1 MAGAS
6 APQSPAAPAE
16 AADSP
21 VQLIRRAGLAVAA
34 ALDSLTLSRLTDT
47 DALAV
52 LGAVEQLGRR
62 LDAARVSTATDVAD
76 RSRSILGH
84 DSLAWKQGASN

>member
-6 APQSPAAPAE
+6 ARQSPAAPAE

-21 VQLIRRAGLAVAA
+21 VQLIRQVALALATV
-34 ALDSLTLSRLTDT
+34 LDDITLSLLTDT

-62 LDAARVSTATDVAD
+62 VDAARVSTATDVAD

>member
-6 APQSPAAPAE
+6 APQSPVASAE

-21 VQLIRRAGLAVAA
+21 AQRITLAARAVAA
-34 ALDSLTLSRLTDT
+34 ILDDTTLALLSDI

-52 LGAVEQLGRR
+52 LGAVEQLARR
-62 LDAARVSTATDVAD
+62 VDAAREATATD
-76 RSRSILGH
+76 
-84 DSLAWKQGASN
+84 